1 MGNLRIDMN
10 KNTQVYFML
19 FALIIW
25 IITAFMVAKQRDDLK
40 AEAVK
45 HGAAEW
51 VADVNGHTTF
61 KWKEKQ

>member
-1 MGNLRIDMN
+1 MN
-10 KNTQVYFML
+10 KNTAELLMTLAVIL
-19 FALIIW
+19 LVIA
-25 IITAFMVAKQRDDLK
+25 AFMVAKQRDDLK

-51 VADVNGHTTF
+51 VADHNGHTTF

>member
-1 MGNLRIDMN
+1 MGKLRINMN
-10 KNTQVYFML
+10 KNTTEWLETLGVIL
-19 FALIIW
+19 LIIA
-25 IITAFMVAKQRDDLK
+25 AFMIAKQRDDLK

-61 KWKEKQ
+61 KWKEK

>member
-1 MGNLRIDMN
+1 MVLAII
-10 KNTQVYFML
+10 
-19 FALIIW
+19 ALL
-25 IITAFMVAKQRDDLK
+25 ITAFIAAGQRDDLK

-51 VADVNGHTTF
+51 VADVHGHTTF

>member
-1 MGNLRIDMN
+1 MN
-10 KNTQVYFML
+10 KNTKELLMTLAVIF
-19 FALIIW
+19 LIIA
-25 IITAFMVAKQRDDLK
+25 AFMVAKQRDDLK

-51 VADVNGHTTF
+51 VADVNGCTTF